1 MLFGSKVKL
10 ELYIEFETADPRL
23 EVLFMYTNLGGCAVM
38 SPKYSS
44 DTELKAAIGDLVLCI
59 GTVFQIRIWTVSM
72 IGIGTVAA
80 VPFPPQRPWAAALDT
95 MEVPVNPRA
104 LLSPSASSSM
114 SSSS

>member
-1 MLFGSKVKL
+1 MLFGSKLKL

-59 GTVFQIRIWTVSM
+59 GTVFQIQLGCNPDAELVIAFGDRAFC
-72 IGIGTVAA
+72 IGIAA
-80 VPFPPQRPWAAALDT
+80 VPIH
-95 MEVPVNPRA
+95 
-104 LLSPSASSSM
+104 
-114 SSSS
+114 